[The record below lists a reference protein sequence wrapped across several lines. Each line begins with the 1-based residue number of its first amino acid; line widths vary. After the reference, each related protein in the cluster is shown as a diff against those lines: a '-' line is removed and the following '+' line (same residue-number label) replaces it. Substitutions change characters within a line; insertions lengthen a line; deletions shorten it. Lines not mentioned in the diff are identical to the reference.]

1 MSRKSEVLEYLRSN
15 KDNFSKKFGVVR
27 VGLFGSVAKEIDT
40 KNSDIDIA
48 IEMDK
53 KRKNLRNFF
62 GFKRELEKRF
72 GTKVDVGIETT
83 LKPIVKEVIKEEIIY
98 V

>member
-1 MSRKSEVLEYLRSN
+1 MSRKSEVLKYLKSN
-15 KDNFSKKFGVVR
+15 KDNFSKRFGVVR
-27 VGLFGSVAKEIDT
+27 IGLFGSVAKELDT

-53 KRKNLRNFF
+53 KRKNLKNFF
-62 GFKRELEKRF
+62 GFKRELEKEF
-72 GTKVDVGIETT
+72 GTSVDVGIENT
-83 LKPIVKEVIKEEIIY
+83 LKPLIKEAVKEEIIY